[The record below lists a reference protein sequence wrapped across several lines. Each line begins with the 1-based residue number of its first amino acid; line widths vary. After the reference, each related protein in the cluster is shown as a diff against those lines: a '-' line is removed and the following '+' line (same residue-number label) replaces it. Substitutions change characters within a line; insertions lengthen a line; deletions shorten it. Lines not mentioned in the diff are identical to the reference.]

1 MQAEQRMTYRRGV
14 RQAARQVCTAAAI
27 GVLFLSAWAA
37 GAAETAKKPAPGK
50 AEAVPAKSWVAEG
63 VRFDDIK
70 SLLKMVP
77 LERREAILNDADAFK
92 KFVQLEAA
100 NQSLLN
106 AARANKFEVN
116 PLVQSLM
123 RRGAER
129 VLAETY
135 LNQVIR
141 SNLPKDFPT
150 DKQVR
155 DYYDQNKAKFQTP
168 ERVHLWQIF
177 LPVAKDAKKS
187 EEAAVRKQAEG
198 LVRDMRKHKLDF
210 GTAAEQYS
218 KNQPSRLNGGYM
230 GLTAMADLVPAVRS
244 KVVAMKADEIS
255 DPIRTD
261 DGYHIVKRGPTVV
274 AQSLAFEDI
283 RREVKQL
290 LVREAVAK
298 VRQAVI
304 KKVKET
310 YPVSVNTSN
319 LEQWRGKLRKE
330 TPAAVGNAGSA
341 GGDRAVTPKKDKK

>member
-1 MQAEQRMTYRRGV
+1 MSRAAKYAGRR
-14 RQAARQVCTAAAI
+14 TAAVV
-27 GVLFLSAWAA
+27 GLTCVLCLGGWAA
-37 GAAETAKKPAPGK
+37 GAAETAKKAAPGTG
-50 AEAVPAKSWVAEG
+50 EAAAKKSWVAEG
-63 VRFDDIK
+63 LQFDDIE

-77 LERREAILNDADAFK
+77 LEQRDAILNDPDAFK
-92 KFVQLEAA
+92 KFVTLEAA

-106 AARANKFEVN
+106 AARANKFEKN

-123 RRGAER
+123 QRGAER

-141 SNLPKDFPT
+141 NNLPKDFPT

-155 DYYDQNKAKFQTP
+155 DYYDENKSKFQTP

-198 LVRDMRKHKLDF
+198 LVRDLRRHKMDF
-210 GTAAEQYS
+210 AAAAEKYS
-218 KNQPSRLNGGYM
+218 KNQASRLNGGYM
-230 GLTAMADLVPAVRS
+230 GLTAPADLVPAVRG

-261 DGYHIVKRGPTVV
+261 DGYHIVKRGATVA
-274 AQSLAFEDI
+274 AQALAFDDI
-283 RREVKQL
+283 RPQVKEL
-290 LVREAVAK
+290 LLREAVAK
-298 VRQAVI
+298 VREAVI
-304 KKVKET
+304 KKVEDT

-319 LEQWRGKLRKE
+319 LEAWRGKLRKD
-330 TPAAVGNAGSA
+330 VGGPIGNVGSA
-341 GGDRAVTPKKDKK
+341 GAGKSSKDKK